1 MALKSV
7 ILSDTAVDLGG
18 ISPFL
23 NGGSAVAINLTASA
37 ENVVHCDTLGGTYT
51 TAAALSVVTGTTSV
65 ATISGLKRYVKL
77 DSAGT
82 VILLASD

>member
-18 ISPFL
+18 ITPFL

-37 ENVVHCDTLGGTYT
+37 ENVTHCDTLGGTYT
-51 TAAALSVVTGTTSV
+51 TAAALSASTGTTSV
-65 ATISGLKRYVKL
+65 ATISGLKRFVKL

-82 VILLASD
+82 VILLSD